1 MNKVYLFL
9 VKNWKTTIIG
19 AATSVLTYLTSTGK
33 ISQPQ
38 FEMIIGILVA
48 VGYFLSKDADTTI
61 SDKTLNAK
69 VDERLEERKQEISDD
84 STPTHTI

>member
-19 AATSVLTYLTSTGK
+19 AATAVLTYLTSTEK
-33 ISQPQ
+33 ITQPQ

-48 VGYFLSKDADTTI
+48 VGYFFSKDGDTTI
-61 SDKTLNAK
+61 SDKTLNDK
-69 VDERLEERKQEISDD
+69 VDERLNDKKEEICE
-84 STPTHTI
+84 

>member
-1 MNKVYLFL
+1 MEKIHLFL
-9 VKNWKTTIIG
+9 IKNWKTTIIG
-19 AATSVLTYLTSTGK
+19 AATSILTYLTSTGK

-48 VGYFLSKDADTTI
+48 VGYFFSKDADTTI

-69 VDERLEERKQEISDD
+69 VDERLNDKKEEICE
-84 STPTHTI
+84 